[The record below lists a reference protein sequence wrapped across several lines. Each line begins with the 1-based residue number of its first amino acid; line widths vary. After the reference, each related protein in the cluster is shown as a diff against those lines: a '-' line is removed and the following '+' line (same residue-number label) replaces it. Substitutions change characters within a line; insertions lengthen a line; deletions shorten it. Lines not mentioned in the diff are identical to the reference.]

1 MCVCDG
7 VYLCPVCPGGL
18 SRQGLDP
25 VAVLRRGPTVVLG
38 VGSAGGAAMLAEEGE
53 LNTIISQLNNVF
65 HRTECKY
72 NIYIHTHTTQN

>member
-1 MCVCDG
+1 MTVCDGVLRCVCDG

-38 VGSAGGAAMLAEEGE
+38 VGGAGGAAMLAEEGE
-53 LNTIISQLNNVF
+53 LNTIIITIKQCFS
-65 HRTECKY
+65 
-72 NIYIHTHTTQN
+72 